1 MANQIWTYSTR
12 SVHSMTPALSVRLW
26 GRQSTILSRLSDT
39 IALRPGLSTHYVLT
53 HKALDGRHE
62 VWSQLLNGESQAGR
76 TRHWSRRP
84 IASAPASLQP
94 LGAAHRQRYALEGS
108 RRVKING

>member
-12 SVHSMTPALSVRLW
+12 SVHSMTPSLSVRLW

-76 TRHWSRRP
+76 TRMRTPFVKRHTTPMSGIFAFFPLSRAWR
-84 IASAPASLQP
+84 SQ
-94 LGAAHRQRYALEGS
+94 
-108 RRVKING
+108 